1 MTGKKQKVINSR
13 RNFLRG
19 SVIAGAGTVVASG
32 LPAAAVASTTT
43 DLEEKPVEEGYH
55 LTKHIL
61 DYYKSAAG

>member
-1 MTGKKQKVINSR
+1 MTGKKQKVITSR

-32 LPAAAVASTTT
+32 LPATTVASTTPEK
-43 DLEEKPVEEGYH
+43 EEKPAEEGYR

-61 DYYKSAAG
+61 DYYKSAAS